1 VDNLKILLVRGESAD
16 RDLPKALSRLGAII
30 DEAIAYRT
38 VPETDA
44 NDGVA
49 RYRREG
55 ADMVTFTSASTAE
68 NFKALDL
75 PNITTTRYAS
85 IGPVTSK
92 AMRDLGMSVD
102 VEARSHDIPGLIRS
116 LVDFYEPVG

>member
-1 VDNLKILLVRGESAD
+1 
-16 RDLPKALSRLGAII
+16 
-30 DEAIAYRT
+30 
-38 VPETDA
+38 
-44 NDGVA
+44 
-49 RYRREG
+49 
-55 ADMVTFTSASTAE
+55 MVTFTSASTAE
-68 NFKALDL
+68 NCKALDL